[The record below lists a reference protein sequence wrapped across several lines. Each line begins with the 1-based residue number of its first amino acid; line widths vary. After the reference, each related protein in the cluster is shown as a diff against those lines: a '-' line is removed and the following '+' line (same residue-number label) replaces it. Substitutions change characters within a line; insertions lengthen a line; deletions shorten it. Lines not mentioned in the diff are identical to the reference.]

1 MADGS
6 DSSNVRNLTDAVR
19 RVRIAE
25 ADRSDG
31 LADLQ
36 EAERARLEM
45 LAEELRDVFAEVPAE
60 DDQFIL
66 TVTTGTQPRLWIDMT
81 AFIAVGRDRRTY
93 RFLKDTR
100 LGRTVILESPSLDDV
115 ADTVTNYVAERIIE
129 RERVLEADWLSKRIR
144 QGPKRRLE
152 TIAGRQPI
160 VEIGRRRRLD
170 RRAAGWIVAG
180 FLAGVLIGAVALLAY
195 AWVRV
200 PI

>member
-1 MADGS
+1 MRSVVSGS
-6 DSSNVRNLTDAVR
+6 PRPIVPTAWPTFR
-19 RVRIAE
+19 R
-25 ADRSDG
+25 RSG
-31 LADLQ
+31 HGSKCWPRSCATFSQ
-36 EAERARLEM
+36 KY
-45 LAEELRDVFAEVPAE
+45 PAE

-160 VEIGRRRRLD
+160 VEIGRRRWLN